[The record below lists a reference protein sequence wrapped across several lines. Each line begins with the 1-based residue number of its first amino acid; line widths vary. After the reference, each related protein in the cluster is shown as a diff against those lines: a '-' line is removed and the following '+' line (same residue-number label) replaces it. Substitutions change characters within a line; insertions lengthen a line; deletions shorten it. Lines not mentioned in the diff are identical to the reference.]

1 MATPQSKGGLRRS
14 ARLASSGW
22 KQKVKAMMS
31 DVKSS
36 GRKSS
41 NAKQA
46 LEDIDS
52 SDTEVTESEMGSQ
65 DVEELS
71 SAKPSARKRRA

>member
-1 MATPQSKGGLRRS
+1 
-14 ARLASSGW
+14 
-22 KQKVKAMMS
+22 MMS